1 MEAKKRKAADH
12 VKEDIEKNVKQE
24 KPTIDTIDKENLPEA
39 GTDLLKEIESL
50 KTMLKEKDDEIE
62 ELRYKNASLIN
73 RFNSNKIALEREKE
87 QTIFK
92 AKEDLLLNLIVLL
105 QNFERALNHMSGME
119 NNVIVGIRMIY
130 KQMKN
135 LLNEEGLAEII
146 PDTGEPFDP
155 FTTEVSETRE
165 TEEFGD
171 MCIIEVVE
179 NGFSLKGKILKP
191 AKVIVAM
198 KPHEVEEKGDLNE
211 AD

>member
-12 VKEDIEKNVKQE
+12 VKKKKKKNEKRDKQTIEE
-24 KPTIDTIDKENLPEA
+24 IDKENPQET
-39 GTDLLKEIESL
+39 GTDLLKEIKSL

-198 KPHEVEEKGDLNE
+198 KPHEVEETGDLNE